1 MTTVNLNFPKPA
13 KVFNRQIYDN
23 LFDYGHFIEVWYGGA
38 SSGKSHGVVQ
48 KVVLKACKKWSYPRK
63 VLWLRKVD
71 RTIKDSIFADVLD
84 CLSRWRLLPLC
95 KVNQTNYT
103 ITLPNGS
110 QFLFKGMQD
119 PERIKSIKG
128 LSDVVMEEASEFTL
142 DDYTQLTLRLREP
155 KHKNRQ
161 LFCMFNPVSKVNWTY
176 KQWFA
181 PDAEYDPSRV
191 AVHHSTYKDN
201 RFLDADNIATIE
213 ALKKNNPAYYK
224 IYTLGE
230 FATLDKLVFPTYEKR
245 RLHADALAEIPSLF
259 GLDFGYVNDPS
270 VFIHVKADIKGK
282 KLYVLEEYVRKGMLN
297 DEIAGIIKRLGYQKE
312 VITADA
318 AEKKSIAE
326 IKRCGIARIKPAKK
340 GPDSIVQGIG
350 FLQQFQWIVDDRC
363 VKTIEELE
371 NYTWQKDKK
380 TNEYVNRPVDS
391 YNHCIDAI
399 RYAVEPVNGSGA
411 PKGVGMRNFLF

>member
-13 KVFNRQIYDN
+13 KVFNKQIYDN

-155 KHKNRQ
+155 KHRQRQ

-213 ALKKNNPAYYK
+213 ALKRTNPAYYK

-230 FATLDKLVFPTYEKR
+230 FATLDKLVFPTFERR
-245 RLHADALAEIPSLF
+245 RLHPDELARLPSFF
-259 GLDFGYVNDPS
+259 GLDFGL
-270 VFIHVKADIKGK
+270 
-282 KLYVLEEYVRKGMLN
+282 KLAHFGSN
-297 DEIAGIIKRLGYQKE
+297 
-312 VITADA
+312 
-318 AEKKSIAE
+318 SI
-326 IKRCGIARIKPAKK
+326 
-340 GPDSIVQGIG
+340 D
-350 FLQQFQWIVDDRC
+350 
-363 VKTIEELE
+363 
-371 NYTWQKDKK
+371 
-380 TNEYVNRPVDS
+380 
-391 YNHCIDAI
+391 
-399 RYAVEPVNGSGA
+399 
-411 PKGVGMRNFLF
+411 